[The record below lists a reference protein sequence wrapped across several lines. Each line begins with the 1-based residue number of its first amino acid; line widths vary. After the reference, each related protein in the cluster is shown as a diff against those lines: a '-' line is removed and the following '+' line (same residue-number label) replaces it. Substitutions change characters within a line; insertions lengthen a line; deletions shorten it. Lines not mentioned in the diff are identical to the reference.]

1 MNLFLLLDCQL
12 LCPLHLPVFGH
23 RDFEK
28 LLRRARRIG
37 DGVGTGGDRG
47 LDALVRA
54 ATGRDDW
61 DIREVLSDTSDDIRR
76 FSTSGNIDDGGS
88 CVQAPCNIGSNHDRI
103 IRSAQFMFL
112 GAKN

>member
-1 MNLFLLLDCQL
+1 M

-61 DIREVLSDTSDDIRR
+61 DIREVLSDTSDDIASRR
-76 FSTSGNIDDGGS
+76 RAILVLIMIESS
-88 CVQAPCNIGSNHDRI
+88 VQ
-103 IRSAQFMFL
+103 RSLCF
-112 GAKN
+112 